1 MRAPVQEPSQ
11 YRSALCRALLM
22 AVTVAGE
29 GTLMELIR
37 TVTLLARWLEEYGPG
52 DYRQLAPPAGHEAID
67 AVTEGKFPLHPDVR
81 AWLALHDGSAYERL
95 SPAGAFVPLDYAMLD
110 TARMRQGLRDMEE
123 EVARAMSEGDE
134 EYVVGTMADV
144 CWVPVAA
151 NHTGG
156 LLVVDH
162 RDGSGHGAVLEVDP
176 SIGLEGV
183 RRWDSLSHLFDSVLD
198 ALVHSRALLSGSGAP
213 AVPRVH
219 ATGPAGPH
227 VVWEL
232 HYG

>member
-1 MRAPVQEPSQ
+1 
-11 YRSALCRALLM
+11 
-22 AVTVAGE
+22 
-29 GTLMELIR
+29 
-37 TVTLLARWLEEYGPG
+37 
-52 DYRQLAPPAGHEAID
+52 
-67 AVTEGKFPLHPDVR
+67 
-81 AWLALHDGSAYERL
+81 
-95 SPAGAFVPLDYAMLD
+95 
-110 TARMRQGLRDMEE
+110 MRQGLRDMEE

-134 EYVVGTMADV
+134 DYVVGTMADV

-156 LLVVDH
+156 QLVVDH
-162 RDGSGHGAVLEVDP
+162 RDGPGHGSVLEVDP

-198 ALVHSRALLSGSGAP
+198 ALVHSRALLSGSGVP